1 MFIYMF
7 CRFCSELLEEDNSIC
22 DNKVCKYLNEKI
34 KVYGLLPFY
43 LICYNSLEKYQK
55 LLEKEKSMISQK

>member
-1 MFIYMF
+1 MF

-34 KVYGLLPFY
+34 KVYGLLQFY
-43 LICYNSLEKYQK
+43 LICYNSLEKYQELCK
-55 LLEKEKSMISQK
+55 PR